1 MWIAVIVIIGL
12 VFLLMFLGENE
23 FQKEQD
29 NLYKKCLE
37 NLIKD
42 LK

>member
-29 NLYKKCLE
+29 NLLYNWVITYNTNTL
-37 NLIKD
+37 
-42 LK
+42 